1 MLKFN
6 ESLPMKLVAAREV
19 TMSFF
24 RPILHEVDFTDQ
36 QWRVLR
42 ALSEFSGLE
51 FKELAK
57 LTCILSPSLTGII
70 KRLEERNLIYREKSQ
85 QDQRCTLLFLTPEAT
100 QIVDEVSVQI
110 EKRYAQFKKKF
121 GAKKLERLLKL
132 LDEVET
138 LPFF

>member
-1 MLKFN
+1 MHKFN
-6 ESLPMKLVAAREV
+6 EYLPIKLVMAREV

-24 RPILHEVDFTDQ
+24 RPILHEADFTDQ

-70 KRLEERNLIYREKSQ
+70 KRLEERNLIYREKST
-85 QDQRCTLLFLTPEAT
+85 QDQRCSFLFLTSEAI
-100 QIVDEVSVQI
+100 QIVEDVSVKI

-121 GAKKLERLLKL
+121 GDKKLERLLKL
-132 LDEVET
+132 LDDVES
-138 LPFF
+138 LSAF

>member
-85 QDQRCTLLFLTPEAT
+85 QDQRCTLLFLTDEAKLVVAEVG
-100 QIVDEVSVQI
+100 VDI
-110 EKRYAQFKKKF
+110 EKRYQQFQKKF
-121 GAKKLERLLKL
+121 GEKKLARLIKL
-132 LDEVET
+132 LDEVEN
-138 LPFF
+138 LSFF